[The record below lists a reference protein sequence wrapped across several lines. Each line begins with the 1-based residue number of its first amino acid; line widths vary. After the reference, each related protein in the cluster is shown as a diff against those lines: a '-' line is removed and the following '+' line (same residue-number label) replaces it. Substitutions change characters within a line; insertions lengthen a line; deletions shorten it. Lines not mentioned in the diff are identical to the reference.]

1 MAAGELRFGDRDL
14 LRLSDREM
22 RRLRGKD
29 ISLVPQDP
37 MSGLNPVL
45 TIGEQVV
52 ETIQAHENVR
62 RNQARRRAAEL
73 LGAVGIARPED
84 QLRRYPHQ
92 FSGGMRQRVMIAIAL
107 SSSRSLIADEPTT
120 ALDVTV
126 QAQVLELL
134 HELTTERGTAI
145 LLVSHDLGI
154 MARMT
159 WRIAVMYAG
168 YVVESAPTARIFA
181 RPSHPYTA
189 GLLRSVPRI
198 ADAGRPLTPIRVAA
212 RPRRPPHGCPFAPR
226 CAWALDVCWQ
236 EMPPLEGPVTA
247 ADIAAGQAQPA
258 GADAHLLACHNPVA
272 PGEAEAGQAAAA
284 RVPACSTTRS
294 VPAGRRGHGVSETL
308 QPAGNEPSLLDVRDL
323 RVHFPITRGTVF
335 RRTVGQVHAVDGVS
349 LGLTQATDTFGLV
362 GESGSGK
369 DDARTR
375 ARRPHQADI
384 RDNPASRAAAGR
396 GGRRRPGR
404 GAPRCRWSFRIPM
417 ASLDPRWKAGASI
430 AEPLAVNHV
439 GSSAER
445 GQRVRELLEVV
456 GLSTRPTR
464 RDIRMSCPA
473 GSGSESGWRGP
484 SHSTRRSSSLMKRSA
499 RSTCRSGHR
508 SSTCFSSSRPNGGSP
523 TSSSHTT
530 SPWSATSAI
539 A

>member
-1 MAAGELRFGDRDL
+1 MSAAGQENTAAVPGSTVLRVRDLAVRFRSGQDYVYAVNGVSFDLEAGGALGLVGESGSGKSVTSLAILRLLPRATAQMAAGELRFGDRDL

-107 SSSRSLIADEPTT
+107 ALRPALLIADEPTT

-198 ADAGRPLTPIRVAA
+198 ADAGRPLTPI
-212 RPRRPPHGCPFAPR
+212 PGSPPELRRPPRGCPFAPR

-236 EMPPLEGPVTA
+236 EMPPLGPAA
-247 ADIAAGQAQPA
+247 ADIAAGQAQP

-272 PGEAEAGQAAAA
+272 PGEAEAG
-284 RVPACSTTRS
+284 RP
-294 VPAGRRGHGVSETL
+294 L
-308 QPAGNEPSLLDVRDL
+308 QPG
-323 RVHFPITRGTVF
+323 F
-335 RRTVGQVHAVDGVS
+335 RPAPPPDRYPLVAE
-349 LGLTQATDTFGLV
+349 DT
-362 GESGSGK
+362 
-369 DDARTR
+369 A
-375 ARRPHQADI
+375 
-384 RDNPASRAAAGR
+384 
-396 GGRRRPGR
+396 
-404 GAPRCRWSFRIPM
+404 
-417 ASLDPRWKAGASI
+417 
-430 AEPLAVNHV
+430 
-439 GSSAER
+439 
-445 GQRVRELLEVV
+445 
-456 GLSTRPTR
+456 
-464 RDIRMSCPA
+464 
-473 GSGSESGWRGP
+473 
-484 SHSTRRSSSLMKRSA
+484 
-499 RSTCRSGHR
+499 
-508 SSTCFSSSRPNGGSP
+508 
-523 TSSSHTT
+523 
-530 SPWSATSAI
+530 
-539 A
+539 